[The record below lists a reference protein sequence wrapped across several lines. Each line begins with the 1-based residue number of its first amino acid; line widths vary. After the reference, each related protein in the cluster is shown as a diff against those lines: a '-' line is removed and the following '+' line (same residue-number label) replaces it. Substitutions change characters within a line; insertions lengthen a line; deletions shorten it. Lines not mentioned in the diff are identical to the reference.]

1 MAIKRLRGYS
11 KDPNFLLNYLSDF
24 NISEKIDT
32 LYFTLS
38 FSNSNVSNKRILK
51 LEKKSGHEVTKTDL
65 VLNNTWSEP
74 FEFLKRTYLKT
85 VNEAFYAQCY
95 DDTTVGFFYIPAKV
109 PRKIDYSNLFERGDK
124 LILSY
129 IGDKVGRK
137 LFILTNDEVD
147 EKFDGFEE
155 YHPINLINSID
166 DRPFNCIPLKR
177 VNIQNNINDSD
188 YINLVASFCDGHIT
202 EVELLKE
209 LLKRNN
215 LKEEEITLSGNKIEY
230 CEGFILDVHNS
241 NKIQIMVTPNQ
252 YIESDDMSAIKM
264 YYDVFLN
271 NFIKFLG
278 KYTDTIECVKMLRD
292 PYKNYIDSVS
302 DIFVEYINQLDKNEF
317 ADYDLTADMLQLP
330 LNGHRGDINYTYIK
344 NGYCKTLLMTNELYK
359 NMYLIVLS
367 SLRFYKTP
375 DTDVNSM
382 LSSDDYLVWNRLVQN
397 LSKKQR

>member
-1 MAIKRLRGYS
+1 MAIKRLKGYS
-11 KDPNFLLNYLSDF
+11 NEPNFLLNYLSDF
-24 NISEKIDT
+24 NISEKIDS

-38 FSNSNVSNKRILK
+38 FSNSKITGKRILK

-74 FEFLKRTYLKT
+74 FEFLKRSYLKT
-85 VNEAFYAQCY
+85 VSGAFHAPCY

-109 PRKIDYSNLFERGDK
+109 PRKIDYTNLFERGDK

-129 IGDKVGRK
+129 VGDKVGRK
-137 LFILTNDEVD
+137 LFILTNDEVA
-147 EKFDGFEE
+147 EKFDGCED
-155 YHPINLINSID
+155 YHPINILNGIE

-177 VNIQNNINDSD
+177 VNVKNNVNDSD

-202 EVELLKE
+202 EVELLKQ

-215 LKEEEITLSGNKIEY
+215 LKEEEITLSGNKIED

-252 YIESDDMSAIKM
+252 YIDSDEMSAIKM

-292 PYKNYIDSVS
+292 PYKNYIESVS
-302 DIFVEYINQLDKNEF
+302 DIFVEYINQLDDNEF

-330 LNGHRGDINYTYIK
+330 LMGYRGDVDYTYIK

-359 NMYLIVLS
+359 NMFLIVLS

-382 LSSDDYLVWNRLVQN
+382 LSGDDYLVWNRLVQN